1 MTTRQPPRH
10 MNGSTFTCSL
20 EDMTMVQIVG
30 TDGSEICRFQSAT
43 PINGHTAPQT
53 LPCPT
58 CGRIGFCG
66 WSDCKHR
73 PEEWKKET
81 RK

>member
-10 MNGSTFTCSL
+10 MNGH
-20 EDMTMVQIVG
+20 
-30 TDGSEICRFQSAT
+30 A
-43 PINGHTAPQT
+43 T